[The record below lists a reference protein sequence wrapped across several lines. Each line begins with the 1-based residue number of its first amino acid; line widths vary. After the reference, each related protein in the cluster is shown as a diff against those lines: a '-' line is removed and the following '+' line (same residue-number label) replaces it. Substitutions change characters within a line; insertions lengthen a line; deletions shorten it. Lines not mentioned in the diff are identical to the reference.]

1 MLYQVTFDIDRQA
14 LGFGENA
21 MKVRTAE
28 TERAV
33 KAQQE
38 GKLIGLWRR
47 ADCGGVVFILDVE
60 SHEALFEELSS
71 LPIFPYVRSIGVVP
85 LIAYPRFPECAKGQK
100 PSSA

>member
-1 MLYQVTFDIDRQA
+1 MLYQVTFDIERQA
-14 LGFGENA
+14 LGFGEDA
-21 MKVRTAE
+21 TKVRAAE

-60 SHEALFEELSS
+60 SHEALVEELGSFTD
-71 LPIFPYVRSIGVVP
+71 FPYVRSIGVV
-85 LIAYPRFPECAKGQK
+85 LLVAYPRFPEFAKGQK
-100 PSSA
+100 P